1 MHAAEGFSSTSTIED
16 AVKQGYYSA
25 NFSTAEPY
33 PLWSSGNPDA
43 DDVD

>member
-1 MHAAEGFSSTSTIED
+1 MAWIEVEIDIED